1 MLTYV
6 NAISSGDLPCMENA
20 VLAWAQV
27 ENSASMQKGIAHSDQ
42 KMGSI
47 NASIKPA
54 ISPLKF
60 TSKEKVRI
68 RRKDNVLLM
77 CLLS

>member
-1 MLTYV
+1 MVLTYV

-27 ENSASMQKGIAHSDQ
+27 ENSASVQKGIAHSDQ
-42 KMGSI
+42 QMGSL
-47 NASIKPA
+47 NASIKLP

-60 TSKEKVRI
+60 ASKEKVRI
-68 RRKDNVLLM
+68 RKKDIVLLM
-77 CLLS
+77 CL